1 MQETID
7 QVRLNFSPE
16 ALLGL
21 NIILGFIMFGV
32 ALELKPENFRE
43 IIKNPKSTLVGLT
56 SQFIILPIVTFI
68 LIWIIKPMPSIALGM
83 ILVASCPGGNISN
96 FMSSMAKGNTALS
109 VGLTAIS
116 TSLAIIM
123 TPVNFTLWGN
133 LYAGTRPLM
142 KTINLDPIDMFV
154 SIILIVGIPVVLG
167 ILFSKKFPKITAKI
181 VGPIK
186 KLSILIF
193 VGFVVI
199 AFTNN
204 YDHFLEYIHMVILL
218 VFLHNAFALTAGY
231 TMGSVFKLPRMD
243 RKSLAIETG
252 IQNSGLGLILVF
264 NFFDGLGGMAY
275 VAAWWGIWHI
285 ISGLCIAWFWSRG
298 SAKVY
303 A

>member
-1 MQETID
+1 M
-7 QVRLNFSPE
+7 LNFSPG

-32 ALELKPENFRE
+32 ALELKPKHFKE
-43 IIKNPKSTLVGLT
+43 IIRNPKSTLVGLA
-56 SQFIILPIVTFI
+56 SQLIVLPIVTFI
-68 LIWIIKPMPSIALGM
+68 LIWIIRPMPSIALGM
-83 ILVASCPGGNISN
+83 ILVAACPGGNISN
-96 FMSSMAKGNTALS
+96 FMSSMAKGNAALS

-116 TSLAIIM
+116 TSLAIVM
-123 TPVNFTLWGN
+123 TPINFTLWGN
-133 LYAGTRPLM
+133 LYVGTRSLM
-142 KTINLDPIDMFV
+142 KTINLDPIDMFLN
-154 SIILIVGIPVVLG
+154 IILIVGIPVVLG
-167 ILFSKKFPKITAKI
+167 ILFAQKYPGITAKI

-204 YDHFLEYIHMVILL
+204 YDHFLKYINLVIML
-218 VFLHNAFALTAGY
+218 VFLHNASALSAGY
-231 TMGSVFKLPRMD
+231 AMGSVFKLSKMD

-252 IQNSGLGLILVF
+252 IQNSGLGLILIF
-264 NFFDGLGGMAY
+264 NFFNGLGGMAV

-285 ISGLCIAWFWSRG
+285 ISGLSIAWFWSRG
-298 SAKVY
+298 SEKVY